1 MSGMDRRSFVL
12 AGAAALAAPQAS
24 AAPLSL
30 GGAKLNLH
38 LMEGSASKEA
48 LIRQWITKSA
58 DAVTGYYGKFP
69 VPEVD
74 IVVSLTGGSRVGG
87 GRTYPG
93 AVPTIEIGV
102 GAEADEQAL
111 LRNDWVMVHEMI
123 HLAFPWM
130 NLRHNWMAEG
140 LAVYV
145 EGVARVRAGHI
156 PEVQIWSE
164 FAKAMPK
171 GLPKEGD
178 KGLDVTVTWG
188 RTYWGGALFCLLA
201 DIAIMRE
208 TGNRHGLQTALRA
221 INNKRDFRTEHPLR
235 ETLEIGDAAT
245 GGKVLVTQYDAMR
258 ETPVMTDLPG
268 LWRNLGINTGETPI
282 RLDASAPWA
291 DVRKAI
297 IAL

>member
-12 AGAAALAAPQAS
+12 AGTAALAAPQVS
-24 AAPLSL
+24 ATPMTL

-38 LMEGSASKEA
+38 LVEGSASKEA

-58 DAVTGYYGKFP
+58 TAVIGYYGKFP

-74 IVVSLTGGSRVGG
+74 IVVSLKDGARVGG

-102 GAEADEQAL
+102 GSKAEEQAL
-111 LRNDWVMVHEMI
+111 LHNDWVMVHEMI

-130 NLRHNWMAEG
+130 NLHHNWMAEG

-145 EGVARVRAGHI
+145 ESVARVRAGHI
-156 PEVQIWSE
+156 PEEQIWSD

-178 KGLDVTVTWG
+178 RGLDVTGTWG

-201 DIAIMRE
+201 DITVRRE
-208 TGNRHGLQTALRA
+208 TGNRLGLQTALRA
-221 INNKRDFRTEHPLR
+221 INAERDFRTEHSLL
-235 ETLEIGDAAT
+235 ETLAIGDAAT
-245 GGKVLVTQYDAMR
+245 GRKVLVAQYDAMR
-258 ETPVMTDLPG
+258 ETPITTDLPV
-268 LWRNLGINTGETPI
+268 LWRNLGVNVEQGAI
-282 RLDASAPWA
+282 RLNANAPWA
-291 DVRKAI
+291 DVRRAI
-297 IAL
+297 VAV